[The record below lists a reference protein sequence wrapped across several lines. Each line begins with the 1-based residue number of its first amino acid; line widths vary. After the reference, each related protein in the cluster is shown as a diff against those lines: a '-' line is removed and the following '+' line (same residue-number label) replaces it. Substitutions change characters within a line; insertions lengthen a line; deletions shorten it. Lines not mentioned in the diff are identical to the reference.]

1 MNNPR
6 FKNRRCDSVSNKKI
20 ALVDT
25 QLGPKINNYLFL
37 FRPNLTSR
45 TIQNFY
51 SLLMGISALLIIVTF
66 LTSCTNMAQVSK
78 NRTPG
83 TYIDDLVL
91 DLGVA
96 ERTIRKSDEKFKG
109 SHIVVEVFNGNILVV
124 GQVPSA
130 ELKQKAAREL
140 KKLKNMGNTKI
151 HNYLQIA
158 PPTTMLARANDTFI
172 TTKVKTRLFASG
184 LSSRNNS
191 SKYKIKVLTED
202 GTVYLMGLIDQRDS
216 ESITSTVKSVYGV
229 RKIIK
234 LFNELN

>member
-1 MNNPR
+1 MDNPR
-6 FKNRRCDSVSNKKI
+6 FKNLSLNSFNKKI
-20 ALVDT
+20 AIANTHLWS
-25 QLGPKINNYLFL
+25 KINNHLFF
-37 FRPNLTSR
+37 FRPSLKPRS
-45 TIQNFY
+45 IQYFHNP
-51 SLLMGISALLIIVTF
+51 LIGISALLIIVAF

-78 NRTPG
+78 TRTPG

-96 ERTIRKSDEKFKG
+96 ERKIRKSDEKFKG

-124 GQVPSA
+124 GQVPS
-130 ELKQKAAREL
+130 EKLKEKAGMEL
-140 KKLKNMGNTKI
+140 KKLKNIGDTKI

-158 PPTTMLARANDTFI
+158 PPTTMLARTNDTFI

-184 LSSRNNS
+184 LSSKNKRP
-191 SKYKIKVLTED
+191 KYKIKVLTED
-202 GTVYLMGLIDQRDS
+202 GNVYLMGLIDQKDS
-216 ESITSTVKSVYGV
+216 ESITSTVKAVYGV